1 MTELRLTANEIME
14 GNYEKWLK
22 ETAVEYMS
30 HIEDVDHIEAFLDK
44 YATKTDLTKETLLR
58 ARYRRREQW
67 NRAGPLRQE
76 TLFSIVHDQLLN
88 GGLWR
93 RDDRTP
99 CPYECLQ
106 TNTAQL
112 TLIHNICGVVPDSNH
127 PIMGDGSVDIFVDDR
142 INLGIRRAC
151 YLASTGDPEGAF
163 AVLEDTVSL
172 LERIRDMK
180 DGAMLACKGI
190 YIGGFSRTNRTGR
203 KN

>member
-1 MTELRLTANEIME
+1 MTDSAMVGGLWRLFDNLIYGAESLVHHSLVVTELRLTANEIME

-67 NRAGPLRQE
+67 NRADLLRQE

-93 RDDRTP
+93 CGDRTP
-99 CPYECLQ
+99 CPHECLQ
-106 TNTAQL
+106 TNTVQL

-127 PIMGDGSVDIFVDDR
+127 PIMGDGSVDIFVGDR
-142 INLGIRRAC
+142 MEYGSCINLLGNIVLRKERQ
-151 YLASTGDPEGAF
+151 F
-163 AVLEDTVSL
+163 A
-172 LERIRDMK
+172 
-180 DGAMLACKGI
+180 A
-190 YIGGFSRTNRTGR
+190 
-203 KN
+203 